1 MKMNAMKDKQ
11 PKGAQLI
18 TISFCLD
25 MLLAFLFEFALLVDA
40 IAVFNHLVPFP
51 FGDAKSSTNSV
62 AQHMQAT
69 VAPAAMI
76 WFNFCIDCS
85 SIFVVV
91 CVVCIILC
99 HVVM

>member
-25 MLLAFLFEFALLVDA
+25 MLLAFLLEFALLVDA
-40 IAVFNHLVPFP
+40 IAIFNHLVPFS

-62 AQHMQAT
+62 AQHMQAA

-76 WFNFCIDCS
+76 WFNFCIDSS
-85 SIFVVV
+85 SIFVV
-91 CVVCIILC
+91 CVVCI
-99 HVVM
+99 VV